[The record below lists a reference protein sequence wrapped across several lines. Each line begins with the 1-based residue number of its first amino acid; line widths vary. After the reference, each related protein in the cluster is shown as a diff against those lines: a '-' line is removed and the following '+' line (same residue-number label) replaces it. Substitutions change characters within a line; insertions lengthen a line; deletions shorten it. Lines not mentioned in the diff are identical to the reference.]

1 MISLNELE
9 NMALARLPKIFADY
23 FIGGAG
29 TETTIRENLR
39 SFEDIRLWPRVLRG
53 SFQDN
58 FNTQLPGG
66 TLEFPILAAPTAFH
80 KLAHHDGEL
89 ATARAIAQ
97 SNSLMIVSMA
107 ANTRTEDICKA
118 AKEVNPHTPV
128 WQQLY
133 LQPDRQ
139 FTLHLVHQAEQAGCS
154 GLVVTVD
161 SPVFGI
167 RERDLRNGF
176 NDLPKGLGCPN
187 MIDEHGMTREI
198 EFNESLDW
206 QDISWLRRQ
215 TSLPIIL
222 KGILHPKDIVLA
234 IEHEVQAVIVSNH
247 GGRQLDGAPA
257 TIELLPALA
266 DAAQNRIPL
275 IVDGGIRHGTDVL
288 KTLALGASAVAVG
301 RPVIW
306 GLTVNGEQGVKDVMQ
321 TLQQELL
328 TATKLCGCRTRKDI
342 NQHLIYSNSQTKG

>member
-9 NMALARLPKIFADY
+9 NMALARLPKIYADY

-29 TETTIRENLR
+29 TETTIRENLQ
-39 SFEDIRLWPRVLRG
+39 SFENIHLWPRVLRG
-53 SFQDN
+53 SFEDN
-58 FNTQLPGG
+58 FNTQMPGG
-66 TLEFPILAAPTAFH
+66 MLEFPILAAPTAFH

-89 ATARAIAQ
+89 ATARAIAR
-97 SNSLMIVSMA
+97 SNSLMIVSLA
-107 ANTRTEDICKA
+107 ANTRTADICRA
-118 AKEVNPHTPV
+118 AKDVNPNAPV

-133 LQPDRQ
+133 IQPDRQ
-139 FTLHLVHQAEQAGCS
+139 FTLSLVRQAEQAGCS

-176 NDLPKGLGCPN
+176 NDLPRGLSCPN
-187 MIDEHGMTREI
+187 MIDEHGILREI
-198 EFNESLDW
+198 EFNESLKW
-206 QDISWLRRQ
+206 EDISWLQRQ

-234 IEHEVQAVIVSNH
+234 IQQEVQAIIISNH

-257 TIELLPALA
+257 TIELLPTLA

-275 IVDGGIRHGTDVL
+275 ILDGGIRHGTDIL
-288 KTLALGASAVAVG
+288 KALALGASAVALG

-306 GLTVNGEQGVKDVMQ
+306 GLTVNGEQGVTDVLQ

-342 NQHLIYSNSQTKG
+342 NQHLIYSKSLTTG